1 MYKKASQSQQ
11 RRTSSGNFASLKE
24 MSSRNDGG
32 VDPTVFSVSAKE
44 NSPLRE
50 LEIQK
55 RALMAEMNSLTAKS
69 ADLKNRVQRAQVTRA
84 NTGKYT
90 NLNTYTQWQL
100 DLRSVGQEISR
111 VQGQLFIVNSEIK
124 SIRKSEPER
133 IFVDVAKEFLA
144 GDVFHKLMEIAIMR
158 MERGAE

>member
-1 MYKKASQSQQ
+1 MYKKASRSQQ

-24 MSSRNDGG
+24 MSSRNESG

-55 RALMAEMNSLTAKS
+55 RSLLADMASLTAKS
-69 ADLKNRVQRAQVTRA
+69 ADLKNRIQRAQVTRF

-90 NLNTYTQWQL
+90 NFNTYTQWQT
-100 DLRSVGQEISR
+100 DLRTVGQEINK

-124 SIRKSEPER
+124 SLRQSEPDR
-133 IFVDVAKEFLA
+133 IFVDVAREFLA
-144 GDVFHKLMEIAIMR
+144 GDVFQKLMEIAIMR
-158 MERGAE
+158 TERGSQ